1 MRRALFGLYT
11 YLEFFALGVVL
22 LPAFAV
28 VALIHR
34 DRDPA
39 NRARGRMMRFYGWL
53 TSSLTPIWR
62 FSVSGTPPHD
72 IDRAGYVAISNH
84 ESTADP
90 FLLTHLPFDLRFI
103 AKDSI
108 FRLPLIGWLMRL
120 CGDIPLKRGDAGSV
134 REMFQKCRETLAAG
148 CSVMIF
154 PEGTRS
160 PDGSMLPFKD
170 GAFQLAIETQR
181 PLLPM
186 ALAGTKQ
193 CRPKGSLW
201 FGRAR
206 ARVTVLPPISTVGL
220 TLQDLPRLR
229 EQAREQIQRAA
240 NQLRAELGLESAE
253 NAVPRGAP
261 EEAT

>member
-1 MRRALFGLYT
+1 MRRAILGLYT
-11 YLEFFALGVVL
+11 YVEFFALGVLL
-22 LPAFAV
+22 LPAFAL
-28 VALIHR
+28 VALVKR

-53 TSSLTPIWR
+53 SSSITPIWR
-62 FSVSGTPPHD
+62 FSVSGTPPAD
-72 IDRAGYVAISNH
+72 IASQGYVAISNH

-108 FRLPLIGWLMRL
+108 FRLPLIGWLMKL
-120 CGDIPLKRGDAGSV
+120 CGDIPIKRGDAGSV
-134 REMFQKCRETLAAG
+134 RVMFEKCRETLRAG

-160 PDGSMLPFKD
+160 PDGTLLPFKD

-206 ARVTVLPPISTVGL
+206 ARVVVLPPISTTGL
-220 TLQDLPRLR
+220 TLDDLPRLR
-229 EQAREQIQRAA
+229 DEAREQIQRAA
-240 NQLRAELGLESAE
+240 IQLRAELGLESSETVLSRNTVDAI
-253 NAVPRGAP
+253 
-261 EEAT
+261 